1 MMSSIKNVTGPLFK
15 EMMVATGCLSSD
27 GRRPVTCI
35 IADGVFSF
43 AGDFALEKGIALIY
57 FRTIAACAFW
67 AYFCFQ
73 EIVEAG
79 EVPLK
84 GNGMDLPVKSVPGME
99 GFLRRRDLPG
109 FIRVDEVSDPR
120 LQVFKAETRQT
131 LRAQAIIVNTFEDLE
146 GPILSN
152 IRTVLPDCFTIGPLH
167 SHLKSRLSEEKITT
181 TPPSLAS
188 SSFWEEDRSC
198 IEWLDGKP
206 PKSVVYV
213 SFGSITI
220 LSREQ
225 LMEFWYGLVNSG
237 QHFLWVMR
245 PESIVGKDGESQIPV
260 EISEGTKVRGCIV
273 AWAPQEEVLNHD
285 AVGGFFTHSGWN
297 STLESIVAGVPMICW
312 PYFANQTINS
322 RFVSEVWK
330 IGLDMKDTCDRVV
343 IEQMIRDL
351 MVVRKDEFIQSADR
365 MAKIAKEAV
374 SKGGSSYCNLDRLI
388 EYIRSMIG

>member
-1 MMSSIKNVTGPLFK
+1 MLKLAELLSLATVDVTFLLSEFSHRRLLRHTDIFSRFTRYPGFRFETISDGLPDDHPRAGERVFDMMSSIKNVTGPLFK

-167 SHLKSRLSEEKITT
+167 SHLKIPTFRGKNHHDTT
-181 TPPSLAS
+181 V
-188 SSFWEEDRSC
+188 
-198 IEWLDGKP
+198 I
-206 PKSVVYV
+206 
-213 SFGSITI
+213 
-220 LSREQ
+220 
-225 LMEFWYGLVNSG
+225 
-237 QHFLWVMR
+237 
-245 PESIVGKDGESQIPV
+245 
-260 EISEGTKVRGCIV
+260 
-273 AWAPQEEVLNHD
+273 
-285 AVGGFFTHSGWN
+285 GF
-297 STLESIVAGVPMICW
+297 
-312 PYFANQTINS
+312 
-322 RFVSEVWK
+322 
-330 IGLDMKDTCDRVV
+330 
-343 IEQMIRDL
+343 
-351 MVVRKDEFIQSADR
+351 
-365 MAKIAKEAV
+365 
-374 SKGGSSYCNLDRLI
+374 
-388 EYIRSMIG
+388 